1 VIGSKTFHDQHTKE
15 DFRLHP
21 VLTLKSRLNPTAFTH
36 SGDPAVARHRT
47 AARIEPIYIGSH
59 NTMERSALDHL
70 LAYIAQHRL
79 KDGDAL
85 PPERKLAE
93 DLAVS
98 RRELR
103 AALASLEASG
113 RIWRGVGR
121 GTYLGARPLKFAPT
135 LRGLRSRT
143 SPADIAEMR
152 LMFEPALAG
161 LAAAKA
167 TPEDLAELEK
177 CAKRNATA
185 KTDEEW
191 QLWDQRFHLLIAQA
205 SRNPAIIALME
216 VINGMRVK
224 PTQREKTTDQATR
237 HHFAQQHQSIVDAIL
252 ARDGETAARCMRE
265 HLLKVQGYGSPH

>member
-1 VIGSKTFHDQHTKE
+1 
-15 DFRLHP
+15 
-21 VLTLKSRLNPTAFTH
+21 
-36 SGDPAVARHRT
+36 
-47 AARIEPIYIGSH
+47 
-59 NTMERSALDHL
+59 MERSALDSL

-93 DLAVS
+93 DLGVS

-167 TPEDLAELEK
+167 TPEDLTELEK

-185 KTDEEW
+185 KNDEEW

-224 PTQREKTTDQATR
+224 PTQREKTTDQVTR